1 MKKINKKIIIIIL
14 IITIIIGTT
23 IYEKIIKDRK
33 LIEINEDMDITNTN
47 EENTT
52 EEQNTTNS
60 ESNSKIIIYIAG
72 QVRKE
77 GVYELDENSRITDA
91 IEIAGGLKEDANIE
105 NINLAEVLEDGMKIY
120 IPDKKEPNNNQS
132 ENKNLIQ
139 KNTGNTTENS
149 KKTNTDNKQNQNTKI
164 NINTATQT
172 ELETLPGIGPSTA
185 LKIIN
190 YRKDNG
196 KFKNIN
202 DIKNVSGIGDSK
214 FNNIKNLIKV

>member
-14 IITIIIGTT
+14 IIIIIVGTT

-120 IPDKKEPNNNQS
+120 IPDKKESNNNQS
-132 ENKNLIQ
+132 KNTNLIQ
-139 KNTGNTTENS
+139 KNTENTTENS

-172 ELETLPGIGPSTA
+172 ELETLPGIGPSIA

-196 KFKNIN
+196 KFKNID

>member
-23 IYEKIIKDRK
+23 IYEKIIKDRN
-33 LIEINEDMDITNTN
+33 LIEINEDIDITNTN

-60 ESNSKIIIYIAG
+60 ESSSKIIIYITG

-91 IEIAGGLKEDANIE
+91 IEMAGGLKEEANIE
-105 NINLAEVLEDGMKIY
+105 NINLAEILEDGTKIY
-120 IPDKKEPNNNQS
+120 IPNKKENNKQT
-132 ENKNLIQ
+132 ENINLIQ
-139 KNTGNTTENS
+139 KNTGNTTEIS
-149 KKTNTDNKQNQNTKI
+149 KKNNTENKQNQNTKI

-185 LKIIN
+185 LKIVN

-196 KFKNIN
+196 KFKNIE

>member
-14 IITIIIGTT
+14 IIIIIVGTT
-23 IYEKIIKDRK
+23 IYEKIIKDRN
-33 LIEINEDMDITNTN
+33 LIEINEDIDITNTN

-60 ESNSKIIIYIAG
+60 ESNSKIIIYITG

-91 IEIAGGLKEDANIE
+91 IEIAGGLTEEANIE
-105 NINLAEVLEDGMKIY
+105 NINLAEVLEDGTKIY
-120 IPDKKEPNNNQS
+120 IPNKKENNKQT
-132 ENKNLIQ
+132 ENINLIQ
-139 KNTGNTTENS
+139 KNTGNTTEIS
-149 KKTNTDNKQNQNTKI
+149 KKNNTENKQNQNTKI
-164 NINTATQT
+164 NINTATQI

-185 LKIIN
+185 LKIVN

-196 KFKNIN
+196 KFKNIE

>member
-14 IITIIIGTT
+14 IIIIIVGTT

-60 ESNSKIIIYIAG
+60 ESNSKIIIYITG

-139 KNTGNTTENS
+139 KNTENTTENS

>member
-1 MKKINKKIIIIIL
+1 MKKLNKKKIIIIL
-14 IITIIIGTT
+14 IIIIIVGTT

-33 LIEINEDMDITNTN
+33 LIEINEDMDIINTN

-60 ESNSKIIIYIAG
+60 ESSSKIIIYITG

-91 IEIAGGLKEDANIE
+91 IEIAEGLKEEANIE

-139 KNTGNTTENS
+139 KNTGNTTEIS
-149 KKTNTDNKQNQNTKI
+149 KKTNTENKQNQNTKI

-185 LKIIN
+185 LKIVN

-196 KFKNIN
+196 KFKNIE

>member
-23 IYEKIIKDRK
+23 IYEKIIKDRN
-33 LIEINEDMDITNTN
+33 LIEINEDIDITNTN

-60 ESNSKIIIYIAG
+60 EISSKIIIYITG

-91 IEIAGGLKEDANIE
+91 IEMAGGLKEEANIE
-105 NINLAEVLEDGMKIY
+105 NINLAEILEDGTKIC
-120 IPDKKEPNNNQS
+120 IPNKKENNKQT
-132 ENKNLIQ
+132 ENINLIQ
-139 KNTGNTTENS
+139 KNTGNTTEIS
-149 KKTNTDNKQNQNTKI
+149 KKNNTENKQNQNTKI

-185 LKIIN
+185 LKIVN

-196 KFKNIN
+196 KFKNIE

>member
-14 IITIIIGTT
+14 IIIIIVGTT

-33 LIEINEDMDITNTN
+33 LIEINEDMDIINTN

-60 ESNSKIIIYIAG
+60 ESSSKIIIYITG

-91 IEIAGGLKEDANIE
+91 IEMAGGLKEEANIE
-105 NINLAEVLEDGMKIY
+105 NINLAEILEDGTKIY
-120 IPDKKEPNNNQS
+120 IPNKKENNKQT
-132 ENKNLIQ
+132 ENINLIQ
-139 KNTGNTTENS
+139 KNTGNTTEIS
-149 KKTNTDNKQNQNTKI
+149 KKNNTENKQNQNTKI

-185 LKIIN
+185 LKIVN

-196 KFKNIN
+196 KFKNIE

>member
-14 IITIIIGTT
+14 IIIIIVGTT
-23 IYEKIIKDRK
+23 IYEKIIKDRN
-33 LIEINEDMDITNTN
+33 LIEINEDIDITNTN

-60 ESNSKIIIYIAG
+60 ESNSKIIIYITG

-120 IPDKKEPNNNQS
+120 IPDKKEPNNYQS

-139 KNTGNTTENS
+139 KNTENTTENS

-172 ELETLPGIGPSTA
+172 ELETLPGIGPSIA

>member
-14 IITIIIGTT
+14 IIIIIVGTT
-23 IYEKIIKDRK
+23 IYEKIIKDRN
-33 LIEINEDMDITNTN
+33 LIEINEDIDITNTN

-60 ESNSKIIIYIAG
+60 ESNSKIIIYITG

-120 IPDKKEPNNNQS
+120 IPDKKEPNNYQS

-139 KNTGNTTENS
+139 KNTENTTENS

-196 KFKNIN
+196 KFKNID

>member
-23 IYEKIIKDRK
+23 IYEKIIKDRN
-33 LIEINEDMDITNTN
+33 LIEINEDIDITNTN

-60 ESNSKIIIYIAG
+60 ESNSKIIIYITG

-91 IEIAGGLKEDANIE
+91 IEMAGGLKEEANIE
-105 NINLAEVLEDGMKIY
+105 NINLAEILEDGTKIY
-120 IPDKKEPNNNQS
+120 IPNKKENNKQT
-132 ENKNLIQ
+132 ENINLIQ
-139 KNTGNTTENS
+139 KNTGNTTEIS
-149 KKTNTDNKQNQNTKI
+149 KKNNTENKQNQNTKI

-185 LKIIN
+185 LKIVN

-196 KFKNIN
+196 KFKNIE

>member
-14 IITIIIGTT
+14 IIIIIVGTT

-139 KNTGNTTENS
+139 KNTENTTENS

-196 KFKNIN
+196 KFKNID

>member
-1 MKKINKKIIIIIL
+1 MKKLNKKKIIIIL
-14 IITIIIGTT
+14 IIIIIVGTT

-33 LIEINEDMDITNTN
+33 LIEINEDMDIINTN

-60 ESNSKIIIYIAG
+60 ESSSKIIIYITG

-91 IEIAGGLKEDANIE
+91 IEMAGGLKEEANIE
-105 NINLAEVLEDGMKIY
+105 NINLAEILEDGTKIY
-120 IPDKKEPNNNQS
+120 IPNKKENNKQT
-132 ENKNLIQ
+132 ENINLIQ
-139 KNTGNTTENS
+139 KNTGNTTEIS
-149 KKTNTDNKQNQNTKI
+149 KKNNTENKQNQNTKI

-185 LKIIN
+185 LKIVN

-196 KFKNIN
+196 KFKNIE